1 MTHPVRRLA
10 RRFGYDITRLARG
23 KQPFTYPLDFDDAA
37 KAVCAA
43 VEPYTLTRPER
54 IGALREAV
62 HHVVDHGV
70 PGAFVECGVWRG
82 GSMMAVALSLLEK
95 GVTDRDL
102 YLFDTYGPIPAP
114 TDVDVDVH
122 GHDAKHGW
130 QAYMDQQAFTPV
142 EEVRAN
148 LASTGYPMDRVHLPQ
163 GLVEDTLP
171 SQAPDEVALLRL
183 DTDYYAST
191 KHELTTLW
199 PRIPRGGVLL
209 VDDYGHFAGS
219 KKAVDEYFGE
229 HRPYLHRVDYT
240 CRLVLKS

>member
-1 MTHPVRRLA
+1 MHPVRRAL
-10 RRFGYDITRLARG
+10 RRYGYDLTRLPRG
-23 KQPFTYPLDFDDAA
+23 KQPFSYPLDFDEPA

-54 IGALREAV
+54 IGALRAAV
-62 HHVVDHGV
+62 HHVVDAGV
-70 PGAFVECGVWRG
+70 PGAFVECGVWKG

-122 GHDAKHGW
+122 GADAVHGW
-130 QAYMDQQAFTPV
+130 TAYMQAQPFTPV
-142 EEVRAN
+142 EEVRRN
-148 LASTGYPMDRVHLPQ
+148 LAGTSYPMDRVHTVA

-171 SQAPDEVALLRL
+171 DQGPTQVALLRL

-191 KHELTTLW
+191 RHELEALW
-199 PRIPRGGVLL
+199 PRVPSGGFLL
-209 VDDYGHFAGS
+209 VDDYGHFAGARQ
-219 KKAVDEYFGE
+219 AVDEFFADA
-229 HRPYLHRVDYT
+229 PPFLHRVDYT
-240 CRLVLKS
+240 CRLVVKA